1 MKLLHVK
8 SRRDFLRIQNSPE
21 GKDSCE
27 HFLLLYRKTSD
38 KHVEDTSRIG
48 IVVTKKIDKR
58 AVIRNHIKRQIRE
71 ICGDLFK
78 NSNELFL
85 KNYDYEI
92 IAKRNILGCKFIDLK
107 QNFIKILTKLLE
119 QNGRNSYN

>member
-1 MKLLHVK
+1 M
-8 SRRDFLRIQNSPE
+8 
-21 GKDSCE
+21 
-27 HFLLLYRKTSD
+27 
-38 KHVEDTSRIG
+38 
-48 IVVTKKIDKR
+48 
-58 AVIRNHIKRQIRE
+58 IRNHIKRQIRE